1 MGAGA
6 MTRDDIIRLAREAG
20 AATGRHSPYQ
30 KNESI
35 MPLCMDVERFAAL
48 VAAAEREACAKIA
61 DGQLMNQTQ
70 LLTSPPQ
77 SGAAWTIAAAIRAR
91 GESK

>member
-1 MGAGA
+1 
-6 MTRDDIIRLAREAG
+6 MTRDEIILLA
-20 AATGRHSPYQ
+20 Q
-30 KNESI
+30 KVDADTSDFIDYYYNQEMIVFSKNQ
-35 MPLCMDVERFAAL
+35 LERFAAL

-91 GESK
+91 GQ